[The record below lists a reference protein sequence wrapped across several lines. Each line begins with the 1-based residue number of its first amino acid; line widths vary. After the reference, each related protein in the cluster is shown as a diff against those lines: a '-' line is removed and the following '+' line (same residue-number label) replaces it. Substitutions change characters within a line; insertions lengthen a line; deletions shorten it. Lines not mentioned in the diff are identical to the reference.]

1 MTKLTVADGVQ
12 IFYEIQ
18 GDGPQILFVHEFVG
32 DYRSWA
38 RQVGALKSDYRCITF
53 SARGFW
59 PSDVPDDE
67 ACYGQSQSSSDVL
80 ALLDHLGLEA
90 VHLVGT
96 SMGSFTI
103 LDVALTHP
111 ERVLSLTLV
120 GNSSGPRNA
129 REREHYQLNW
139 LEQEIRMRLTHGQAG
154 AVDVLQRDPAY
165 QSFQAND
172 PEGWAIYASNLAQQ
186 PIHGAIHILKTLHR
200 NRISLF
206 SQADRIRVFP
216 KPVLLVNGTEDY
228 YLVGE
233 TGNFLAR
240 TLPHCNHLRFD
251 RTGHLANIERAPQF
265 NAALISHIT
274 KVGAGRY
281 SHIG

>member
-1 MTKLTVADGVQ
+1 MTKFTVADEVQ
-12 IFYEIQ
+12 IFYETQ
-18 GDGPQILFVHEFVG
+18 GDGPPILFVHEFVG

-38 RQVGALKSDYRCITF
+38 WQVGALKSDYQCITF

-67 ACYGQSQSSSDVL
+67 AYYGQSQSSSDVL
-80 ALLDHLGLEA
+80 ALLDHLELEA

-96 SMGSFTI
+96 SMGSFTS

-120 GNSSGPRNA
+120 GNSSGPRDA
-129 REREHYQLNW
+129 CERDHYRLNW
-139 LEQEIRMRLTHGQAG
+139 LEQEIRMRRAHGQAG
-154 AVDVLQRDPAY
+154 AVDVLRRDSAY

-172 PEGWAIYASNLAQQ
+172 PKGWAIYASNLAQQ
-186 PIHGAIHILKTLHR
+186 PIHGAIHILKTLHW

-206 SQADRIRVFP
+206 SQEDRLRAFP
-216 KPVLLVNGTEDY
+216 KPVLLVNGAEDY

-233 TGNFLAR
+233 TNSFLAQ
-240 TLPHCNHLRFD
+240 TLPHCNHLHFEC
-251 RTGHLANIERAPQF
+251 TGHLANIERAPQF
-265 NAALISHIT
+265 NAALISHIAQ
-274 KVGAGRY
+274 VGSGE
-281 SHIG
+281 G